1 MLPSRSLIFLHVALI
16 STAIAL
22 SAADPSSAPTPPMGW
37 NSWDSY
43 GTTVREEQVKA
54 NAEWMAE
61 HLTQY
66 GWQYIV
72 VDIQWYEPNAQGH
85 DYKPGAPLTMDEYG
99 RLLPAVNRFP
109 SSANGA
115 GFKPLAD
122 YIHGKGLKFGI
133 HIMRG
138 IPRLAVEANLLIK
151 GTSYRAADIADKD
164 NACRW
169 NPDMWGV
176 DTTKPGAQAYYDSI
190 AELYASWGVDFI
202 KADDMGSHLYQPAE
216 MKALGMAMRKAGRPM
231 VLSISPGPAPVSE
244 AEFFE
249 KYAQMWRI
257 SDDFWDDWKLLRQ
270 QFDFTRDWAQFVGN
284 NGTWPDAD
292 MLPLGKLRVTDKE
305 GRGTPTKFTPDEQ
318 QTVMTLWSIFSSP
331 LIFGGDLP
339 SNDAATTALITNEEV
354 LRVNQN
360 SRGGHQ
366 ALERGN
372 IRAWVAEG
380 AIPGEHYVAVFN
392 LGGSAEK
399 VDLRWIDVGLAIP
412 SGELRD
418 LWARKDLG
426 TADGIRVPLQPHA
439 SALFRVRGESSLAD
453 RTLRGKNT
461 PLLQSFHQV
470 KTGQHAVISHA
481 VISED
486 AGLGVGRD
494 EKWGRSSP
502 RRRDR
507 RG

>member
-1 MLPSRSLIFLHVALI
+1 MPDRSPLLLSVILIA
-16 STAIAL
+16 TAMGL

-43 GTTVREEQVKA
+43 GTTVREAQVKA
-54 NAEWMAE
+54 NADWMAE
-61 HLTQY
+61 HLAKY
-66 GWQYIV
+66 GWRYIV

-109 SSANGA
+109 SAANGA

-122 YIHGKGLKFGI
+122 YVHSKGLKFGI

-138 IPRLAVEANLLIK
+138 IPRQAVEENLPIK
-151 GTSYRAADIADKD
+151 GTPYHAADIADKE

-216 MKALGMAMRKAGRPM
+216 MKALSSAMRKTGRPM

-244 AEFFE
+244 AGFFE

-270 QFDFTRDWAQFVGN
+270 QFDFTRDWAQFVGK

-292 MLPLGKLRVTDKE
+292 MLPLGKLKVTDKE
-305 GRGTPTKFTPDEQ
+305 GGGTPTKFTPDEQ
-318 QTVMTLWSIFSSP
+318 RTVITLWSIFRSP

-339 SNDAATTALITNEEV
+339 SNDSATTALITNEEV
-354 LRVNQN
+354 LEVDQH
-360 SRGGHQ
+360 SSGGHQ
-366 ALERGN
+366 VLQRGN
-372 IRAWVAEG
+372 IRAWVTDG
-380 AIPGEHYVAVFN
+380 VKPGEHYVAVFN
-392 LGGSAEK
+392 LGEAEEN
-399 VDLRWIDVGLAIP
+399 VDLRWQEVGVEARP
-412 SGELRD
+412 AAVRD
-418 LWARKDLG
+418 LWQHQALSAGERLHLHL
-426 TADGIRVPLQPHA
+426 RRHA
-439 SALFRVRGESSLAD
+439 SALYGVR
-453 RTLRGKNT
+453 
-461 PLLQSFHQV
+461 Q
-470 KTGQHAVISHA
+470 
-481 VISED
+481 
-486 AGLGVGRD
+486 
-494 EKWGRSSP
+494 
-502 RRRDR
+502 
-507 RG
+507 

>member
-1 MLPSRSLIFLHVALI
+1 MGYARALRKLSFTLFSSVILCGWLPFAAAQNA
-16 STAIAL
+16 TAPA
-22 SAADPSSAPTPPMGW
+22 PPMGW

-54 NAEWMAE
+54 NADWMAE
-61 HLTQY
+61 HLAKY

-99 RLLPAVNRFP
+99 RLMPAVNRFP
-109 SSANGA
+109 SSANGT

-122 YIHGKGLKFGI
+122 YIHSKGLKFGI

-138 IPRLAVEANLLIK
+138 IPRQAVEKNLPIK
-151 GTSYRAADIADKD
+151 GTSYRASDVADKD

-216 MKALGMAMRKAGRPM
+216 MKPLSQAMKKTGRPM
-231 VLSISPGPAPVSE
+231 VLSISPGPAPLSE

-257 SDDFWDDWKLLRQ
+257 SDDFWDDWRLLRQ
-270 QFDFTRDWAQFVGN
+270 QFDYTRDWAQLVGKN
-284 NGTWPDAD
+284 DTWPDAD
-292 MLPLGKLRVTDKE
+292 MLPFGKLRVTSTE
-305 GRGTPTKFTPDEQ
+305 GGGAPSKFTPDEQ
-318 QTVMTLWSIFSSP
+318 QTVMTLWSIFRSP

-354 LRVNQN
+354 IEVNQH
-360 SRGGHQ
+360 SHGGHQ
-366 ALERGN
+366 ALEQGN
-372 IRAWVAEG
+372 LRVWVADG
-380 AIPGEHYVAVFN
+380 AKPGEKYVALFS
-392 LGGSAEK
+392 LGETAGDFS
-399 VDLRWIDVGLAIP
+399 VDWSEVGFSSHEMDV
-412 SGELRD
+412 RD
-418 LWARKDLG
+418 LWTHKSLG
-426 TADGIRVPLQPHA
+426 SLSSLHVNLRAHA
-439 SALFRVRGESSLAD
+439 SALYKL
-453 RTLRGKNT
+453 TN
-461 PLLQSFHQV
+461 P
-470 KTGQHAVISHA
+470 
-481 VISED
+481 
-486 AGLGVGRD
+486 
-494 EKWGRSSP
+494 
-502 RRRDR
+502 
-507 RG
+507 